1 MSRVRWLVTTQFQF
15 QLKARVLLLP
25 INRCVHSHW
34 HSYAETMDD
43 EPDVMNDVAL
53 RSVVR

>member
-1 MSRVRWLVTTQFQF
+1 MSRVSELATTQL
-15 QLKARVLLLP
+15 QLQLNARVLLLP